1 MPTEPDVAPSVDL
14 SDIDGFW
21 GWPIEER
28 AQAFADLRAMPGL
41 PFFAEPEFS
50 FVPRG
55 AGYYALTRLDDILE
69 ASRRPDIFRSRQ
81 GATGI
86 ADLPTEFLEFYGSM
100 INMDRPEHSRLRRIV
115 SRGFTPARMARLHET
130 VRSVTSRLVSQV
142 IDAGSFDAV
151 TDLAAQLPLEII
163 CDMMGVP
170 ASQREMVFNRSNL
183 ILGAGDPEYVADHGA
198 GEVGTALLTAGGE
211 MAALMRE
218 LSAQRHAR
226 PTDDLITVL
235 TSAEVDGTA
244 LSADELAS
252 FFILLAVAG
261 NETTRNAISWGL
273 EILHRYPEQRAAWQ
287 ADLDGVTPTAVEE
300 IVRWASPVIFMRR
313 TVAEPT
319 ELSGQALEPGDKV
332 LLFYWAAN
340 RDERYFAD
348 AEGVDLRRAPNPHV
362 GFGGTGPH
370 VCLGMHLARLEIS
383 TMFRE
388 LLTRA
393 PGIHVTGPPDRLRSN
408 FINGIKHLPCEIR

>member
-1 MPTEPDVAPSVDL
+1 
-14 SDIDGFW
+14 
-21 GWPIEER
+21 
-28 AQAFADLRAMPGL
+28 
-41 PFFAEPEFS
+41 
-50 FVPRG
+50 
-55 AGYYALTRLDDILE
+55 
-69 ASRRPDIFRSRQ
+69 
-81 GATGI
+81 
-86 ADLPTEFLEFYGSM
+86 
-100 INMDRPEHSRLRRIV
+100 
-115 SRGFTPARMARLHET
+115 
-130 VRSVTSRLVSQV
+130 VRTVTSRLVSDV

-151 TDLAAQLPLEII
+151 TDLAARLPLEII

-198 GEVGTALLTAGGE
+198 GEVGTALLTAGAD

-218 LSAQRHAR
+218 LTAERLAR
-226 PTDDLITVL
+226 PTDDLISAL
-235 TSAEVDGTA
+235 TSAEIDGSA
-244 LSADELAS
+244 LSPDELAS
-252 FFILLAVAG
+252 FFILLSVAG

-273 EILHRYPEQRAAWQ
+273 EILHQHPEQQAAWL

-313 TVAEPT
+313 TVGAPT

-340 RDERYFAD
+340 RDERYFTD
-348 AEGVDLRRAPNPHV
+348 AEGIDLRRTPNPHV

-393 PGIHVTGPPDRLRSN
+393 PGIQVTSGPDRLRSN